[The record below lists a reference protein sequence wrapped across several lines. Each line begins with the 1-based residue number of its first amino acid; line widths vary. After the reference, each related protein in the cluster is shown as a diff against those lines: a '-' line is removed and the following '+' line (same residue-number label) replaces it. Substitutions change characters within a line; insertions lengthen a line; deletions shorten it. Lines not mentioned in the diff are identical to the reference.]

1 MSLKLGDNVDLIFS
15 TTKFH
20 LPADETSPV
29 IMIAA
34 GSGIAPFRS
43 FWLAKKLNP
52 MYLFFG
58 CQKESDVPFKSELD
72 QLEKSDRLTLYPAYS
87 RSETNAQYVQD
98 KVAEESDTIHNL
110 LLNSKTTIYVCGSPE
125 MEFSIREKLIK
136 IIGKDIV
143 SSCMK
148 LARMK
153 NEGMCLEILVDDL
166 SSSVLNIV

>member
-1 MSLKLGDNVDLIFS
+1 MSLKPGDNVDLIFS

-20 LPADETSPV
+20 LPEDETSPV

-43 FWLAKKLNP
+43 FWLAKKQNP

-87 RSETNAQYVQD
+87 RSETKAQYVQD

-110 LLNSKTTIYVCGSPE
+110 LLNSKTTIYVCGSP
-125 MEFSIREKLIK
+125 
-136 IIGKDIV
+136 GKSAFV
-143 SSCMK
+143 LLCFVYSCGQY
-148 LARMK
+148 
-153 NEGMCLEILVDDL
+153 EV
-166 SSSVLNIV
+166 